1 MIVELTRVGFD
12 SAGIRRSSFQDIGN
26 DVFSFEGTYPSKA
39 NEYDRS
45 LLKRRLS
52 KSPQENQ

>member
-1 MIVELTRVGFD
+1 MIAELTSVGFD

-26 DVFSFEGTYPSKA
+26 DVFSFQETYPSKA

-45 LLKRRLS
+45 LYEEAIK
-52 KSPQENQ
+52 